1 MVDDHH
7 LFRRGLA
14 ILLAERG
21 ILVVGEAGYVEAVA
35 LIARLTPDVV
45 LMGLNKPAASALET
59 TRRIARV
66 SPASRVL
73 VLSVSATAPDVAQTL
88 LAGACGH
95 LRKDAS
101 IDEIVR
107 RVRAAALP
115 RRTSVSAARSMNGSS
130 EPDGRLEVT
139 ASERT
144 RERRRPARVE
154 LTTRELEILRLVAA
168 GRSNPDIAAELVISA
183 MTVKNHVSHI
193 LAKLQI
199 SNRTAAAAYAARA
212 GLIHR

>member
-45 LMGLNKPAASALET
+45 LMGLNKPAVSALET

-66 SPASRVL
+66 SPASQIL
-73 VLSVSATAPDVAQTL
+73 VLSVSDTAPDVAQTL

-115 RRTSVSAARSMNGSS
+115 RRTSVSAARSMNGPS

-139 ASERT
+139 TS
-144 RERRRPARVE
+144 ERRRPARVE